1 MYRGQPREYCIIFD
15 VQKLIFLYANSFCY
29 ELVTTVINFCIHL
42 LISLKTYLPKWHMSW
57 KNIYTSNLIIYYPFK
72 QNNTL
77 WINVMQQ
84 SLSMT
89 VGDILYYFS
98 NNWVLLQASMFLGT
112 LVCDTRQVY
121 TVDIYPAYSWR
132 WLIRPN
138 ISQQVVENHAYKIGC
153 HWSEP

>member
-1 MYRGQPREYCIIFD
+1 MLWTRNYSHKFVYS
-15 VQKLIFLYANSFCY
+15 LIDLFENLS
-29 ELVTTVINFCIHL
+29 
-42 LISLKTYLPKWHMSW
+42 PKMTHVM
-57 KNIYTSNLIIYYPFK
+57 NIYIYTSNLIIYYPFK
-72 QNNTL
+72 QNKTL

-84 SLSMT
+84 SLRMT

-112 LVCDTRQVY
+112 LDCNTWQVY
-121 TVDIYPAYSWR
+121 NVDIYPAYSWR

-138 ISQQVVENHAYKIGC
+138 LSQQVVENHAYKIGC